1 MLNGRQEALRRI
13 KQQPAVR
20 QLFLP
25 YVERQWDFMSEAYDV
40 IFSQEL
46 LNNN

>member
-25 YVERQWDFMSEAYDV
+25 YVERQWDLMSVANDF
-40 IFSQEL
+40 IFSQKL
-46 LNNN
+46 L